1 MEGFY
6 ARNMVL
12 RKDCVTF
19 IENTLKAIEGNKC
32 SLIDDTL
39 DPEEDDIYFDLPV
52 AILFGRNDYGVT
64 YAITNIRLEDDNLW
78 FNGVSTDDYISD
90 YSFAANELDTQALVE
105 IADILGNL

>member
-39 DPEEDDIYFDLPV
+39 DPEKDDIYFDLPV
-52 AILFGRNDYGVT
+52 AILFDRNNYGIT
-64 YAITNIRLEDDNLW
+64 YFITNVRLEDDNLW
-78 FNGVSTDDYISD
+78 FNGISSDDYSSD
-90 YSFAANELDTQALVE
+90 YSFGSGDLETQALVE